1 MLLFSLFG
9 LALLLGL
16 VSLRPLRSKNKR
28 PIQWVLD
35 QTLTDEQA
43 PSGALPNQLDSRLE
57 QNFAALKKLYRRIA
71 ALAAEGEAILPAA
84 VWLLDNFYLLE
95 EEYKALKKDLQ
106 EGAFADLPLLA
117 SGQKKGLPRDYA
129 LGQAIVGLAQGR
141 LSEQGVREYLDHY
154 QPEAELGMEELWLL
168 PAMVKM
174 ALIEYLAGSCRVVSE
189 IQECWLEA
197 DKIDF
202 HDSAW
207 LDKLKSRLDNQQIAR
222 PAFVNRLIQR
232 MRNAELPA
240 TDLGDILMNVSEQLL
255 QDEKGQEAGQEL
267 VFSGV
272 FGALKDSSSWDWQDI
287 FEQYSPTEAIL
298 RQDPVYAAM
307 DEESREKYR
316 HLLENISIMHQVGE
330 SFAAAALIQLAQ
342 NQETPQEIS
351 GRAGHIGYYLL
362 EEEGQKTLARLLKG
376 RPPDSGKL
384 LPVLYILLQA
394 VFALAF
400 GLAAGFYAPL
410 LWAKILMGLAFCLL
424 GWEIGNQVV
433 NRLAAS
439 LVIPTFLPRLE
450 YKESLPPEASTA
462 VVVTALLSNAKRG
475 AEMAGQLEVH
485 YLASGGENIS
495 FVLLADL
502 PEAKTERAPLDAAII
517 QAAQEKIDRLNQKYG
532 PYFYLLWRQRKLT
545 KEGVWSSWERKR
557 GALLELNNLLRGEQ
571 GSFAED
577 LAGDC
582 PLRRVQYVLTLDAD
596 TRLPVQTVQKL
607 TGIIN
612 HPLNRPLIENGRVK
626 KGYGLI
632 QPHIAIEAGVIKQTP
647 FAALFA
653 AGGGIDTYSSA
664 FSNPYQDIFHQAI
677 FTGKGIYHLDTYRYF
692 LNDLIPD
699 NTILSHDLLEG
710 NILRTALASHVQLVD
725 GYPAAYLP
733 WILRLHRWIR
743 GDWQLLPWLKG
754 KIRSRYGPKT
764 SNPLNFLAR
773 WQIIDNLRRS
783 LLLPATALAFLAGV
797 LLPGQNLFW
806 LPAVMTAVFFNPLLN
821 LPAWLKSKSGGK
833 TFARRISSPAAL
845 WGQAVFNLLVL
856 PHYALMIMDAIARTL
871 FRLTLSRRNLLQ
883 WIPAAEIERGSK
895 NTLPAIWRRMA
906 PPLFIALIIAAIGVW
921 LGNTITAIILAVLF
935 GASPFLAYSLSR
947 PYPALPRLKQEEEE
961 DLRQIAKEMWQFYED
976 YAGESDNWLPP
987 DNVQI
992 SPPKEAAHRV
1002 SPTNI
1007 AFLLLSAACARQLG
1021 FIDTPA
1027 LLSRIKK
1034 VFATLERME
1043 KWQGHLYNWYNSRDL
1058 EVMRPAFVSTVDS
1071 GNLAVGLLALAQALR
1086 ILDDGGSEAA
1096 ALALEAEN
1104 IAYAMDFRPL
1114 YNKKKQLF
1122 SVGWHRDKDAC
1133 DKSFYDLL
1141 ASEARLTIFFAV
1153 ARRHA
1158 DPDAWFRAGR
1168 MLRMLDGYKGLCS
1181 WSGTMFEY
1189 LMPDLLLIPPPG
1201 TLLAESSNFA
1211 LYAQRKHNLE
1221 KGLPWGIS
1229 ESGFY
1234 RFDLQLNY
1242 QYRAFG
1248 VPELG
1253 LERAAS
1259 RAQVIAPYA
1268 GCLALPLAPRLAWDN
1283 LQHLRREGLSGKY
1296 GLYEAIDYGEGGG
1309 VVKSFMAHHQGMSI
1323 VAIANYLT
1331 GEKSLPRLLAKH
1343 PLIKSAELLL
1353 QEKMPDSAIILEQS
1367 QAQSGKAP
1375 MGQSAPYRPVRQF
1388 GFDQSSPPSW
1398 HLLADGGWQIVLDS
1412 DGNGYSGYN
1421 GTTIN
1426 RPPHQA
1432 GEQKGI
1438 AIACRKQDGSI
1449 LPATPSPFGPP
1460 KGAFRVEFALDR
1472 AVYHHSAFD
1481 LESHLQIIALPED
1494 SGELRRLK
1502 IKNRSLSK
1510 ELLEIC
1516 AWFEPILTSIAA
1528 DRAHPAFSNLFIE
1541 VGESEDAVI
1550 AWRRP
1555 RNYQENPFYIA
1566 FGSALRQ
1573 TETCEPV
1580 EKESKRANFFSRE
1593 EQGYPKAFAGALP
1606 FSGITLHPLDPL
1618 LALRQRLVLEPG
1630 AQVTMDFY
1638 LLSAGSFEEAA
1649 ALAAKYHE
1657 NSSCERAFELALVK
1671 SKVAA
1676 GYLPLKQQE
1685 AQAALNLGDYLLGG
1699 ARTARDK
1706 SGNRLG
1712 RHLLWGEG
1720 ISGDLPLVLFNLAQE
1735 TDSPVLTSLFRLHE
1749 YWYNKGR
1756 PFDFLILCQEE
1767 AGYFQPL
1774 LTMARNLLAANA
1786 TSSRTEQKGG
1796 IYLRQAAAFS
1806 PAQKKLFSLV
1816 AAAVFHGRYP
1826 LERQLLTPP
1835 SEPLPPFA
1843 SFILAPNRGETNSQF
1858 PIPNSQLSSSFPT
1871 NSDSSSPPAKEKP
1884 DYELRITN
1892 YELPSNPGLLSNGLG
1907 SFSSDGREYRINL
1920 EGGKSTPAPWSNILA
1935 NPDFGCLVTESGLG
1949 YTWWKNSRENKI
1961 SPWYNDTLLDS
1972 SGEAIDIRDEDTG
1985 EVFSPTPRPLGQK
1998 GNYQVSH
2005 AWGSSSWLRQSHGI
2019 RQELTVFVD
2028 KEAPVKTC
2036 LLQLE
2041 NIGNSPRRLSA
2052 WFYLRPLLAAGK
2064 DSPLLHIQFEPDQGL
2079 LLIDNP
2085 YENQQ
2090 QTIFLASSLPPYSYS
2105 GDSEE
2110 FLGRWGSLAAPE
2122 ALKRVHLSNQ
2132 LKAVIPGAILQ
2143 VKLDLAPGGSQDLTF
2158 SLGAAS
2164 SKEEA
2169 LILAGRFRQVMQSK
2183 RSLQAARDHW
2193 QQLLGTIQVET
2204 VDPALNTMLNGWLTY
2219 QTLAC
2224 RIYARSAFYQCGG
2237 AFGFRDQL
2245 QDILA
2250 FLPTQPHLA
2259 RAQIILAAHHQFPEG
2274 DVLHWWHQGQ
2284 EIRGVRTR
2292 FSDDLLWLPFV
2303 VAAYIE
2309 NSGETAILD
2318 EEIPWLKG
2326 EPLAPG
2332 VMEFYSEYQQ
2342 SNQTA
2347 DLYRHCLAAVEQAMK
2362 WGGHG
2367 LPLIGCGDWNDGMS
2381 ALGIKGK
2388 GESVWLAWFLLTVIN
2403 NFSPILSLKGDDLIL
2418 DRWSKAARQL
2428 KINVEEHGW
2437 DGAWYR
2443 RAYDD
2448 EGEALGSALA
2458 AECRIDSLTQSWA
2471 VLSGAARPERAR
2483 QAMDS
2488 ALQQLLQKEA
2498 GILLLLSP
2506 PFTPEGRK
2514 AGYINSYPPG
2524 VRENGGQYTHAAA
2537 WMVAALCQL
2546 GQGDSA
2552 FDLWQ
2557 MVNPINHS
2565 RTELE
2570 LAHYRLEPYVAAADI
2585 YSGSYS
2591 GQGGWSWY
2599 TGAAAWLY
2607 IVALRELLGFKKQGG
2622 QVQINPVLP
2631 GSWPGYKLEYRYKAS
2646 LYSIEVRCRCQE
2658 AGLWLDGE
2666 KQTGNIFHLSEDGQ
2680 KHQVLVQLS

>member
-189 IQECWLEA
+189 IQECWLKA

-202 HDSAW
+202 Q
-207 LDKLKSRLDNQQIAR
+207 DKDWRELLKSRLDNQQIAR

-240 TDLGDILMNVSEQLL
+240 SDLGDILFSVSEQLL
-255 QDEKGQEAGQEL
+255 QDEQNQEAGQEL

-272 FGALKDSSSWDWQDI
+272 FGALKDSSSWDWQEI

-298 RQDPVYAAM
+298 RRDPFYAAM
-307 DEESREKYR
+307 DEESQEKYR
-316 HLLENISIMHQVGE
+316 HLLEDISNKHQVGE

-342 NQETPQEIS
+342 NQEES

-362 EEEGQKTLARLLKG
+362 EEEGQKALAQLLKG
-376 RPPDSGKL
+376 RATGSGKL
-384 LPVLYILLQA
+384 LPALYILLQL
-394 VFALAF
+394 VLALAF
-400 GLAAGFYAPL
+400 GLAACLSAPL
-410 LWAKILMGLAFCLL
+410 LWAKIVLGLAFCLL
-424 GWEIGNQVV
+424 GWEIGNQVI
-433 NRLAAS
+433 NRLAAT

-450 YKESLPPEASTA
+450 YEENLPPEASTA

-502 PEAKTERAPLDAAII
+502 PEAKSENAPLDAAII
-517 QAAQEKIDRLNQKYG
+517 QAAQEKIEQLKQKYG

-545 KEGVWSSWERKR
+545 KEGIWSCWERKR

-571 GSFAED
+571 GSFVEN

-596 TRLPVQTVQKL
+596 TRLPGQAVQKL
-607 TGIIN
+607 AGIIN
-612 HPLNRPLIENGRVK
+612 HPLNRPLIENGRIQ

-677 FTGKGIYHLDTYRYF
+677 FTGKGIYDLDTYRYF

-743 GDWQLLPWLKG
+743 GDWQLLPWLKR
-754 KIRSRYGPKT
+754 KIRSRYGPKIA
-764 SNPLNFLAR
+764 NPLNFLAR

-783 LLLPATALAFLAGV
+783 LLIPSAALALLAGM
-797 LLPGQNLFW
+797 LLPGQGLFW
-806 LPAVMTAVFFNPLLN
+806 LLAAIAAVFFNPLLN

-856 PHYALMIMDAIARTL
+856 PHYALMLLDAIARTL
-871 FRLTLSRRNLLQ
+871 FRLTFSRRNLLQ

-906 PPLFIALIIAAIGVW
+906 LPFIIALIIAAIGAW
-921 LGNTITAIILAVLF
+921 LGNRIAALTLAVLF
-935 GASPFLAYSLSR
+935 GAGPFLAYCLSR
-947 PYPALPRLKQEEEE
+947 PYPTLSRLKQEEEE
-961 DLRQIAKEMWQFYED
+961 KLRQLAREMWHFYED
-976 YAGESDNWLPP
+976 FAGESENWLPP
-987 DNVQI
+987 DNLQI

-1027 LLSRIKK
+1027 LLWRLKN
-1034 VFATLERME
+1034 VFTTLERLE

-1058 EVMRPAFVSTVDS
+1058 EVMRPAFISTVDS
-1071 GNLAVGLLALAQALR
+1071 GNLAISLLALAQVLR

-1096 ALALEAEN
+1096 ALAQKAED
-1104 IAYAMDFRPL
+1104 IAFTMDFRPL

-1122 SVGWHRDKDAC
+1122 SVGWHREKDAC

-1158 DPDAWFRAGR
+1158 EPGAWFRAGR

-1189 LMPDLLLIPPPG
+1189 LMPDLLLTPPPG

-1211 LYAQRKHNLE
+1211 LYAQRKHNQE

-1234 RFDLQLNY
+1234 RFDLDLNY

-1248 VPELG
+1248 VQELG

-1268 GCLALPLAPRLAWDN
+1268 ACLALPLAPRLAWDN
-1283 LQHLRREGLSGKY
+1283 IQHLQREGLLGQY

-1323 VAIANYLT
+1323 VAITNYLM
-1331 GEKSLPRLLAKH
+1331 GENSLPRLLAKH

-1367 QAQSGKAP
+1367 QAQPGLAP
-1375 MGQSAPYRPVRQF
+1375 LGQSAPYRPVRQF
-1388 GFDQSSPPSW
+1388 GFDPNSRPSW
-1398 HLLADGGWQIVLDS
+1398 HLLADGGWQIVIDS
-1412 DGNGYSGYN
+1412 DGNGYSSSN
-1421 GTTIN
+1421 GTVIN

-1438 AIACRKQDGSI
+1438 TIACRKQDGSI
-1449 LPATPSPFGPP
+1449 LSAAPSPFGSP

-1472 AVYHHSAFD
+1472 AVYHHNAFD
-1481 LESHLQIIALPED
+1481 LESNLQIIALPED

-1502 IKNRSLSK
+1502 IKNRSQNK

-1516 AWFEPILTSIAA
+1516 AWFEPILTKIAA

-1541 VGESEDAVI
+1541 VGESEDAII

-1566 FGSALRQ
+1566 FGAALRQ
-1573 TETCEPV
+1573 NEACEPV
-1580 EKESKRANFFSRE
+1580 EKESKRANFYSRE
-1593 EQGYPKAFAGALP
+1593 EQGYPKAFADALP
-1606 FSGITLHPLDPL
+1606 FFGITLHPLDPL

-1630 AQVTMDFY
+1630 AQVSIDFY
-1638 LLSAGSFEEAA
+1638 LLSAASFEEAA
-1649 ALAAKYHE
+1649 AKASKYHE

-1699 ARTARDK
+1699 ARAARDK
-1706 SGNRLG
+1706 TGNRLG

-1720 ISGDLPLVLFNLAQE
+1720 ISGDLPLLLFNLAQE
-1735 TDSPVLTSLFRLHE
+1735 TDSPALASLFRLHE

-1816 AAAVFHGRYP
+1816 AVAVFHGRYP

-1843 SFILAPNRGETNSQF
+1843 SFILPPEYNSEFRIQ
-1858 PIPNSQLSSSFPT
+1858 NSEFSYQ
-1871 NSDSSSPPAKEKP
+1871 
-1884 DYELRITN
+1884 
-1892 YELPSNPGLLSNGLG
+1892 PGLLSNGLG

-1972 SGEAIDIRDEDTG
+1972 SGEAIYIRDEDTG

-2005 AWGSSSWLRQSHGI
+2005 TWGSSSWQRQSHGI

-2036 LLQLE
+2036 LLRLE
-2041 NIGNSPRRLSA
+2041 NFGNSPRRLSA
-2052 WFYLRPLLAAGK
+2052 WFYLRPLLAAAK
-2064 DSPLLHIQFEPDQGL
+2064 DSPLLQIQFEPDQGL

-2090 QTIFLASSLPPYSYS
+2090 QTVFLASSLPPYSYS

-2132 LKAVIPGAILQ
+2132 LKAVVPGAILQ
-2143 VKLDLAPGGSQDLTF
+2143 VKLDLAPGGNQELTF
-2158 SLGAAS
+2158 SVGAAAN
-2164 SKEEA
+2164 KEEA
-2169 LILAGRFRQVMQSK
+2169 LILAGRFRQVVQSK
-2183 RSLQAARDHW
+2183 RSLVTAKNHW
-2193 QQLLGTIQVET
+2193 RQLLETIQVET
-2204 VDPALNTMLNGWLTY
+2204 PDPALNTMLNGWLTY

-2259 RAQIILAAHHQFPEG
+2259 RAQIILAARHQFPEG
-2274 DVLHWWHQGQ
+2274 DVLHWWHQGP

-2309 NSGETAILD
+2309 NSGDTAILA

-2326 EPLAPG
+2326 EALAPG

-2342 SNQTA
+2342 NERTA
-2347 DLYRHCLAAVEQAMK
+2347 DLYRHCLAAVERSLA
-2362 WGGHG
+2362 WGDHG

-2403 NFSPILSLKGDDLIL
+2403 NFSPILALKGDDLTL
-2418 DRWSKAARQL
+2418 DRWRQAAEQL

-2448 EGEALGSALA
+2448 EGEALGSAMA
-2458 AECRIDSLTQSWA
+2458 TECRIDSLTQSWA

-2552 FDLWQ
+2552 FELWQ

-2585 YSGSYS
+2585 YSGPYS

-2607 IVALRELLGFKKQGG
+2607 IVALREILGFKKQGD

-2631 GSWPGYKLEYRYKAS
+2631 GAWPGYKLEYRYQDS
-2646 LYSIEVRCRCQE
+2646 LYTIDVRCHCQE
-2658 AGLWLDGE
+2658 TGLWLDGV
-2666 KQTGNIFHLSEDGQ
+2666 KQSGNIFQLSEAGQ
-2680 KHQVLVQLS
+2680 GHQVLVQLS